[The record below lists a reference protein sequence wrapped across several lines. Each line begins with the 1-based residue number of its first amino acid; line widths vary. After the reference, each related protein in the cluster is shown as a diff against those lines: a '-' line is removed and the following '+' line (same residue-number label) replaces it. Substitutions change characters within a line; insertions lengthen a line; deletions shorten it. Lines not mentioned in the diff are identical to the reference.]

1 MLNIYAHSML
11 TATRAPCVTLRDVP
25 SPSPNLRQRWFARRK
40 TRCVDP
46 AKL

>member
-1 MLNIYAHSML
+1 MLNIYAQTFL
-11 TATRAPCVTLRDVP
+11 TATRAPCVRLRDMP
-25 SPSPNLRQRWFARRK
+25 SQTPSKRRRWFSLRQ